1 MTKSEIINKLAS
13 DYQID
18 PKLAA
23 KIVNMVFD
31 EILNITLNHGKLE
44 IRRFGSFKLKKRNSR
59 FIKNPKTGVEMF
71 ISSRYTIA
79 FKPSEVLV
87 KKINGKV

>member
-1 MTKSEIINKLAS
+1 MTKSEIINRLSS

-18 PKLAA
+18 VKLAA

-31 EILNITLNHGKLE
+31 EILNLTINHGKLE
-44 IRRFGSFKLKKRNSR
+44 IRGFGNFKLKKKNGR

-71 ISSRYTIA
+71 VNSRYTVV
-79 FKPSEVLV
+79 FKPSEILIR
-87 KKINGKV
+87 KINGKV